1 MVCSGRALLLGA
13 LLVLV
18 AGLATEAASK
28 DKSPPCVYSE
38 QPQGSAEEPAKRSR
52 LVLRAT
58 TPAEGEAV
66 HPGTVIGIDVEYH
79 VANFAPGRYR
89 LVINFSDFIPGSTTT
104 VDDTDGSRFI
114 TQAHGAAHLC
124 ATIRGLFPKEDVRWP
139 LQMYVSLQ
147 ESTGGR
153 SSTLHAE
160 TRRVSFPSPDLSA
173 RALERQKL
181 APPEDYF
188 HALDAI
194 FTYREEH
201 SAVYRACVARL
212 PDTAATLAEPLPPGC
227 LPSLAQGGNAD
238 IVAAARSQIGV
249 TIHYDPAYRSLAY
262 PGGDVPADRGVCT
275 DVIVRAL
282 RVARAIDLQRQV
294 HEDIKAHWD
303 AYSPSAPL
311 GSAAARS
318 EHRPPSRAQSHD
330 LLSSVPAMPR
340 R

>member
-1 MVCSGRALLLGA
+1 MVCSGRARLLGA
-13 LLVLV
+13 LFVLV

-28 DKSPPCVYSE
+28 DKSRPCVYSE
-38 QPQGSAEEPAKRSR
+38 HSPGSAEEPAKRSR
-52 LVLRAT
+52 LVLSAT

-114 TQAHGAAHLC
+114 TQAQGAAHLC

-153 SSTLHAE
+153 ASTLHAE

-194 FTYREEH
+194 FMYREEH
-201 SAVYRACVARL
+201 SAVFRACVARL
-212 PDTAATLAEPLPPGC
+212 PDTAATFDESYRAAPGV
-227 LPSLAQGGNAD
+227 QRRTG
-238 IVAAARSQIGV
+238 R
-249 TIHYDPAYRSLAY
+249 IHRSL
-262 PGGDVPADRGVCT
+262 PA
-275 DVIVRAL
+275 
-282 RVARAIDLQRQV
+282 
-294 HEDIKAHWD
+294 
-303 AYSPSAPL
+303 
-311 GSAAARS
+311 
-318 EHRPPSRAQSHD
+318 HRE
-330 LLSSVPAMPR
+330 
-340 R
+340 